1 MIVHGLHG
9 HPYKTW
15 VYKRETHDQQDV
27 LEEDEDKRRKKQKIS
42 HRVIPLF
49 RGSRS
54 DNTDIEHQSSET
66 LVNAQG
72 SQDEESCVFWPRDL
86 LPSGCPKARVL
97 VFGYDSKVTK
107 YTSGATN
114 QNSVHSHSKDL
125 LFALMRERP
134 SGRRLIF
141 VAHSLGGIVV
151 KQVRRFSSPFVKKL
165 LTIILDAC
173 DILRLANI

>member
-1 MIVHGLHG
+1 
-9 HPYKTW
+9 
-15 VYKRETHDQQDV
+15 
-27 LEEDEDKRRKKQKIS
+27 
-42 HRVIPLF
+42 
-49 RGSRS
+49 
-54 DNTDIEHQSSET
+54 
-66 LVNAQG
+66 
-72 SQDEESCVFWPRDL
+72 
-86 LPSGCPKARVL
+86 

-134 SGRRLIF
+134 TGRRLIF

-151 KQVRRFSSPFVKKL
+151 KEVRRFSSPFVKKL

-173 DILRLANI
+173 DIFGLANA